1 MSLEIH
7 ELGHAL
13 HYLTRWPDE
22 IHAVDILMHDDYTE
36 AVPVLPDDVELGM
49 GMCVQ
54 YLAGSMAERIA
65 AGEQDICGF
74 AFHKQSEKNPFEYL
88 CDTPFRSDHDYLA
101 FKCVVEGT
109 PKEKLSP
116 ELLAKEMELC
126 ELLLRAHLPR
136 VNVHQVSEALR
147 RDGRLRVTS
156 EVYKTTVH

>member
-1 MSLEIH
+1 VSLTIH

-13 HYLTRWPDE
+13 HYLTRWPE
-22 IHAVDILMHDDYTE
+22 QIHAVDIVMHDDYTE
-36 AVPVLPDDVELGM
+36 AVPVLPNDVELGM
-49 GMCVQ
+49 GMAVQ

-74 AFHKQSEKNPFEYL
+74 AFHKQEATNPFEYL

-109 PKEKLSP
+109 PDISP
-116 ELLAKEMELC
+116 ELLAKEIQLC
-126 ELLLRAHLPR
+126 EVLLRAHLPR

-147 RDGRLRVTS
+147 RDGRFTVTS

>member
-1 MSLEIH
+1 MSLTIH

-36 AVPVLPDDVELGM
+36 AVPVLPDDMTMGM
-49 GMCVQ
+49 GMAVQ

-65 AGEQDICGF
+65 AGEKDICGF

-88 CDTPFRSDHDYLA
+88 CDTPFRSDLDYFA
-101 FKCVVEGT
+101 FKAVVENT
-109 PKEKLSP
+109 ENISP
-116 ELLAKEMELC
+116 ELLAKEIELC
-126 ELLLRAHLPR
+126 EVLLRVHLPR

-147 RDGRLRVTS
+147 RDGRFRVTS
-156 EVYKTTVH
+156 EVYKSTVH